1 MLNVC
6 KCHSSNSNAIRVF
19 LESLTCN
26 RAHVSLKLKLKRF
39 SEKEKGNSSMCS
51 HLEELQK
58 DRKWDNI
65 LIIPSIYIKA

>member
-6 KCHSSNSNAIRVF
+6 KCHSSNSNATWAF

-39 SEKEKGNSSMCS
+39 SEKEKGNSGMYS
-51 HLEELQK
+51 HLGVLQK
-58 DRKWDNI
+58 SQNI
-65 LIIPSIYIKA
+65 G